1 MDEKYEIIEL
11 LQNKQLLEYKLSTLI
26 YGAVEIREKDSKKY
40 IYVHYRENGIA
51 LTKYVGEYSDDLY
64 NLVLNNSIEAK
75 QIKKDIRNILK
86 RLEELNYT
94 PEDLKE
100 EIKINIDF
108 AKRHLVDTIYKQA
121 ILEGIATTFA
131 DTESIIE
138 GGKVNNM
145 TSEDVMK
152 IVNLKHAWEFI
163 LNKNV
168 IQSPTNFLLLCEIN
182 KLVEEG
188 FYYSAGKI
196 RSTPVSI
203 GGTEWKPEIPIE
215 SVVKEDLDDILP
227 SFLEEGRQYT
237 STGTFSMPFSKS
249 TEIVYYDKSKIIG
262 LTLEGVNN
270 GDPINQRYL
279 DNLTWDEFFENFCPK
294 LVAFTET
301 DEGKNYIDK
310 TGKDGW
316 AVLSYDSDANLF
328 ITLAEQYGYDYTK
341 VENGVG
347 KLLFSNDGMK
357 ALCKKFNGYAKNH
370 YINSQAS
377 TNVRSNTYMQAGQSL
392 FAVGSTAGTQYYSP
406 ANNTIDIGVFR
417 LPQKDNSNAK
427 VLLQG
432 PSMTFLRHLKTD
444 GTTDQNRALA
454 SWLFYRHCITKQ
466 NALLWSTTANY
477 MPIRESAYATKDYK
491 EVYDEKECTPK
502 TQDMLDARVANKVGD
517 FQQMYFTSPAFKGSN
532 AARDAVDG
540 LMGKVLSK
548 TCNGTDEEINAIF
561 KEAYDAASKQL

>member
-1 MDEKYEIIEL
+1 MVFGKTFKKLLVFAAAGFLLTGCDLGGNGDGSGSDDTPTTEGLIKEATEITFSTTAGKNNQDALNSMIDSFKKIEP
-11 LQNKQLLEYKLSTLI
+11 NVTVKLDIVS
-26 YGAVEIREKDSKKY
+26 GS
-40 IYVHYRENGIA
+40 
-51 LTKYVGEYSDDLY
+51 YSDIASTVKDGFNSGVYADLAMVY
-64 NLVLNNSIEAK
+64 PDAVADYIDAARAIKLDNYINN
-75 QIKKDIRNILK
+75 KDYGLS
-86 RLEELNYT
+86 E
-94 PEDLKE
+94 EDLK
-100 EIKINIDF
+100 
-108 AKRHLVDTIYKQA
+108 
-121 ILEGIATTFA
+121 
-131 DTESIIE
+131 
-138 GGKVNNM
+138 
-145 TSEDVMK
+145 
-152 IVNLKHAWEFI
+152 
-163 LNKNV
+163 
-168 IQSPTNFLLLCEIN
+168 
-182 KLVEEG
+182 
-188 FYYSAGKI
+188 
-196 RSTPVSI
+196 
-203 GGTEWKPEIPIE
+203 
-215 SVVKEDLDDILP
+215 DILP

-249 TEIVYYDKSKIIG
+249 TEIVYYDRSKILG
-262 LTLEGVNN
+262 LELDGVNN

-279 DNLTWDEFFENFCPK
+279 DNLTWDEFFDNFCPK

-301 DEGKNYIDK
+301 EAGKNYIDK
-310 TGKDGW
+310 TGDNGW

-432 PSMTFLRHLKTD
+432 PSMTFLRHLKAD

-477 MPIRESAYATKDYK
+477 MPIRESAYATKDY
-491 EVYDEKECTPK
+491 EDVYNEKNCTPK
-502 TQDMLDARVANKVGD
+502 TQDMLDARVANKVAD

-540 LMGKVLSK
+540 LMGKVLGK
-548 TCNGTDEEINAIF
+548 TCNGTDDEINAIF